1 MNAISL
7 SNVFSSLL
15 TRYRRQVTDLDSA
28 EDERE
33 IDRLTDASQ
42 DTLVTL
48 IETRPR
54 SAAAMADKIDA
65 IIHRYENF
73 GTVPMDHVRQ
83 LLLDAHHLSTD
94 TGMVLAWVNQW
105 HDLGGT
111 LMVGTDR
118 ERIVGMPDPLLIGD
132 RHTGPRPP
140 HLQLR
145 TQEEAVGAAKTLQA
159 MLKLAGQRMVD
170 GVFAFAHVAREG

>member
-15 TRYRRQVTDLDSA
+15 TRYRRQLTDLDDA
-28 EDERE
+28 QDQGE
-33 IDRLTDASQ
+33 IDRLTDESQ
-42 DTLVTL
+42 DTLTELVG
-48 IETRPR
+48 TRPR
-54 SAAAMADKIDA
+54 SAAALADKIDA
-65 IIHRYENF
+65 LIQRYDNF
-73 GTVPMDHVRQ
+73 GTVPIDHVRQ
-83 LLLDAHHLSTD
+83 LLLDAHHLATD

-111 LMVGTDR
+111 LMIQPDG
-118 ERIVGMPDPLLIGD
+118 ERIVFMPDPLVISD
-132 RHTGPRPP
+132 RHTGPRPA

>member
-7 SNVFSSLL
+7 SNAFSSLL
-15 TRYRRQVTDLDSA
+15 IRYRRQVTDLDDA
-28 EDERE
+28 QDQCE

-42 DTLVTL
+42 DTLTDL
-48 IETRPR
+48 IGTRPR
-54 SAAAMADKIDA
+54 SASALADKIDA
-65 IIHRYENF
+65 IISRYDNF
-73 GTVPMDHVRQ
+73 GTVPIDHVRQ

-111 LMVGTDR
+111 LMIGTDG
-118 ERIVGMPDPLLIGD
+118 ERIVGLPEPLVIGET
-132 RHTGPRPP
+132 HTGPRPA
-140 HLQLR
+140 HLQLC
-145 TQEEAVGAAKTLQA
+145 TQEEALGAAKTLQA

-170 GVFAFAHVAREG
+170 GVFAFANIAREG

>member
-15 TRYRRQVTDLDSA
+15 TRYRRQVTDLDAA
-28 EDERE
+28 EDEYE

-42 DTLVTL
+42 STLVTL

-54 SAAAMADKIDA
+54 SAAALADKIDA
-65 IIHRYENF
+65 IIHSYDSF
-73 GTVPMDHVRQ
+73 GAVPMDHVRQ

-94 TGMVLAWVNQW
+94 AGMVLAWVNQW

-111 LMVGTDR
+111 LMIGKDG
-118 ERIVGMPDPLLIGD
+118 ERIVGLPEPLVISD
-132 RHTGPRPP
+132 THAGPRPA
-140 HLQLR
+140 HLQPC

-159 MLKLAGQRMVD
+159 MLKLAGQRMID
-170 GVFAFAHVAREG
+170 AVFAFAPVAREG